1 MDSRIFGIILSF
13 CFLFLTAG
21 YFMQSQSK
29 SSDEAIHYVETSKL
43 MNRIMLSLNN
53 NL

>member
-43 MNRIMLSLNN
+43 MNRIRSFLNN
-53 NL
+53 KI